1 MNISDLYKEA
11 KSYKMMLENQSIDQY
26 EFKDLIESLK
36 IADQIK
42 ENADEFS
49 KNQEIRNYLMTLYN
63 LASAISSL

>member
-49 KNQEIRNYLMTLYN
+49 KNQEIRDYLMTLYN
-63 LASAISSL
+63 LVSAISSL